1 MFAKIFHYTRNSQH
15 IVTLNTNRNI
25 KYNNFQNIHL
35 KKIVFFQVAIEMM
48 PIESTKRESIGMFYI
63 NVISFAFGLIF
74 FIQCA
79 HLKLV
84 SILMGHSCR
93 IT

>member
-1 MFAKIFHYTRNSQH
+1 MFAKIFHYTRNSQN

-25 KYNNFQNIHL
+25 KDNNFQNIHF
-35 KKIVFFQVAIEMM
+35 KKMILQEAIGMM

-63 NVISFAFGLIF
+63 NVISFISVRY
-74 FIQCA
+74 A

>member
-25 KYNNFQNIHL
+25 KDNNFQNIHF
-35 KKIVFFQVAIEMM
+35 KKMILQEAIGMM

-63 NVISFAFGLIF
+63 NVISFTFGLICTSKTCVDF
-74 FIQCA
+74 NGTF
-79 HLKLV
+79 L
-84 SILMGHSCR
+84 
-93 IT
+93 